1 MGFSVGMVAVLPWD
15 GGADSDWGSAP
26 LGWGAGAVLPW
37 DGGLAVTGAGP
48 TDVPELRALIGEVA
62 AEQLE
67 RSGSDDPRGVS
78 AALRVCFT
86 RLMKSEKKFFVDQL
100 NMLVRRISQEGGS
113 WL

>member
-1 MGFSVGMVAVLPWD
+1 M
-15 GGADSDWGSAP
+15 
-26 LGWGAGAVLPW
+26 
-37 DGGLAVTGAGP
+37 
-48 TDVPELRALIGEVA
+48 A

-100 NMLVRRISQEGGS
+100 NMLVKRISQEGGS
-113 WL
+113 WLPAVAPQNGFEGTCV

>member
-1 MGFSVGMVAVLPWD
+1 MLTPRA
-15 GGADSDWGSAP
+15 A
-26 LGWGAGAVLPW
+26 
-37 DGGLAVTGAGP
+37 
-48 TDVPELRALIGEVA
+48 VPELRALIGEVA

-100 NMLVRRISQEGGS
+100 NMLVKRISQEGGS
-113 WL
+113 SPPPQPPSAVLGGLR

>member
-1 MGFSVGMVAVLPWD
+1 MGCVWVCAPQGWDLGMMAVLPWA
-15 GGADSDWGSAP
+15 GGPA
-26 LGWGAGAVLPW
+26 L
-37 DGGLAVTGAGP
+37 TMAGP
-48 TDVPELRALIGEVA
+48 ADVPELRALIGEVA

-100 NMLVRRISQEGGS
+100 NMLVKRISQEGGS

>member
-1 MGFSVGMVAVLPWD
+1 M
-15 GGADSDWGSAP
+15 
-26 LGWGAGAVLPW
+26 
-37 DGGLAVTGAGP
+37 
-48 TDVPELRALIGEVA
+48 A

-100 NMLVRRISQEGGS
+100 NMLVKRISQEGGS
-113 WL
+113 SLPAVVPQNGFGGGCV